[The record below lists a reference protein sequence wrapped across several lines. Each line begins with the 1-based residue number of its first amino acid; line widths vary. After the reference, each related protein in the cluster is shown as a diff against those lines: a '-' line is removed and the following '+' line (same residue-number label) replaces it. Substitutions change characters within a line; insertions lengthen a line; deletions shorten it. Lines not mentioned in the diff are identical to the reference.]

1 MRFAMT
7 AIVRPRIG
15 ETSVMST
22 TNSIRNKAT
31 TLAQMQALMAGTQ
44 KHFPNGSFT
53 FGNAAHT
60 TASILET
67 LKGLEDALTA
77 VDAAQASA
85 RDAVNALRAAEATAA
100 PLLRDYRNFLRVTFG
115 AAATPLA
122 EFGMPPVKARTPLAT
137 EQRAAATA
145 KLRATRLARGTTS
158 KKQKLAIKGDV
169 TGVLVTPV
177 THAGPAS
184 SPTAAP
190 AGPAPL
196 ATAPGLATK

>member
-1 MRFAMT
+1 
-7 AIVRPRIG
+7 
-15 ETSVMST
+15 MST
-22 TNSIRNKAT
+22 ITSIRNKAN
-31 TLAQMQALMAGTQ
+31 TLAQMQALVAGTQ

-53 FGNAAHT
+53 LGNVTYT
-60 TASILET
+60 TASLVQAIQV
-67 LKGLEDALTA
+67 LEDALTA

-122 EFGMPPVKARTPLAT
+122 EFGMPPPKARTPLGS
-137 EQRAAATA
+137 EQRLAATA
-145 KLRATRLARGTTS
+145 KMRATRLARGTTS

-177 THAGPAS
+177 THADPAS
-184 SPTAAP
+184 PPPAAP

-196 ATAPGLATK
+196 ATAPGVATK